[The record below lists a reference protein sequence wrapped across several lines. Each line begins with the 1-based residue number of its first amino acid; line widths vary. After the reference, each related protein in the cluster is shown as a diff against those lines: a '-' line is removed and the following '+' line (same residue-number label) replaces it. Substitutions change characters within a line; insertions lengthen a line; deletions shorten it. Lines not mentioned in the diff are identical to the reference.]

1 MYTGGE
7 LNQLHAVKKEGE
19 GSFHRIN
26 ACIYTLVEQS
36 SEREDRNVDRGG
48 GRFIFSKQ
56 EYCTYTL
63 LFTQV
68 L

>member
-26 ACIYTLVEQS
+26 ACMHVHTLVEQS
-36 SEREDRNVDRGG
+36 SEREDKMWIGEGG
-48 GRFIFSKQ
+48 
-56 EYCTYTL
+56 
-63 LFTQV
+63 V
-68 L
+68 LSSAN